1 MEREFLFVPSLTETC
16 VLQLISTGATIA
28 MAFLYDTH
36 FHTYNMNSPTLCPP
50 HLAYGFDFVIFVSL
64 KCSLL
69 PKDPPAML
77 LYTGYDMQ
85 NGCE

>member
-1 MEREFLFVPSLTETC
+1 MEREFLFVPTF
-16 VLQLISTGATIA
+16 VLQLISTRATEA
-28 MAFLYDTH
+28 MAFPYDTR

-69 PKDPPAML
+69 PRDPLAML
-77 LYTGYDMQ
+77 LYIGYDMQ